1 MLQGAPNWLRLTT
14 GLGGL
19 LEDPPDRPL
28 SMVVGS
34 KRTGSNPSPTM
45 TPKAQLTR
53 GRHLGL
59 RAPRKGLALLTVR
72 PQPSA
77 VSG

>member
-1 MLQGAPNWLRLTT
+1 MLHGALKWLRLTT

-19 LEDPPDRPL
+19 LEDPPGQPL

-45 TPKAQLTR
+45 TLKAQLTR
-53 GRHLGL
+53 GRRLGL
-59 RAPRKGLALLTVR
+59 R
-72 PQPSA
+72 PQGRDWLCSQ
-77 VSG
+77 